1 MEPLKGYLIL
11 ALKLYNDPK
20 KFSEAFNFGTEKNSI
35 KNVEQIVKYAIMFW
49 GSGKL
54 ISNKKIK
61 ISEQKNLQLNIHK
74 AKKKLK
80 WKPTYSM
87 KKSVKVTIEWY
98 KNVLQKKNSP
108 KDITN
113 KQIEE
118 YFSES

>member
-1 MEPLKGYLIL
+1 
-11 ALKLYNDPK
+11 
-20 KFSEAFNFGTEKNSI
+20 
-35 KNVEQIVKYAIMFW
+35 
-49 GSGKL
+49 
-54 ISNKKIK
+54 
-61 ISEQKNLQLNIHK
+61 
-74 AKKKLK
+74 
-80 WKPTYSM
+80 M